1 MNRKKHYRRRSLMR
15 GMNESASSSDVS
27 AAVQTVHEAIDA
39 HSSVERLSEHDYNDF
54 LKKLIH
60 ELTLDLQASNE
71 AIEFEKSQV

>member
-39 HSSVERLSEHDYNDF
+39 HSSVER
-54 LKKLIH
+54 
-60 ELTLDLQASNE
+60 TLDLQASNE